1 MPLLST
7 RGAASAKGFGLTA
20 GGVVFVEATG
30 GTVTTSGDYKIHTF
44 TGPGSFVVSKA
55 PAAPTGTV
63 DYLVVAGGGGGGQ
76 GGGSGGAGGGGY
88 RESYGNT
95 GPYTASPLSTPTGIL
110 VTATTYPIT
119 VGAGGTQTGGNGNP
133 STFSTITS
141 AGGGAAGYRGV
152 GGSNGGSGGGG
163 GDYGQPLG
171 NGNTPP
177 VSPSQGNP
185 GGNGGPP
192 GSPIDKEAGGGGG
205 GAQSPGGPGAPGP
218 IAQAGFGTT
227 TNISGGPQPYSW
239 GSFGED
245 SPGPVTPRP
254 TPAANTAFG
263 GPATVNGDSG
273 IVIIRY
279 KYK

>member
-7 RGAASAKGFGLTA
+7 RGAGSAKGFGLTA
-20 GGVVFVEATG
+20 GGASFIEATG

-44 TGPGSFVVSKA
+44 TGPGSFIVSKA
-55 PAAPTGTV
+55 PAAPTATV
-63 DYLVVAGGGGGGQ
+63 DYLVVGGGGGGSP

-88 RESYGNT
+88 RESKGNT
-95 GPYTASPLSTPTGIL
+95 GPYTASPLATPTGIL

-119 VGAGGTQTGGNGNP
+119 VGGGGTVTTNGNP

-141 AGGGAAGYRGV
+141 AGGGAAGYRST

-163 GDYGQPLG
+163 GDYGQPGGTG
-171 NGNTPP
+171 NSPP

-185 GGNGGPP
+185 GSPGESGG
-192 GSPIDKEAGGGGG
+192 EAGGGGG
-205 GAQSPGGPGAPGP
+205 GAETAGGPSAPGP
-218 IAQAGFGTT
+218 IAQAGFGTI

-239 GSFGED
+239 GSYGED

-254 TPAANTAFG
+254 APGANKAFG

-273 IVIIRY
+273 IAIIRY